1 MVAFIVTE
9 HLVTFAIIF
18 QYFFYLSQMNDLEVV
33 RTE

>member
-9 HLVTFAIIF
+9 HFVTFAILS

-33 RTE
+33 RIE